1 MDYQGYGRPEGEPP
15 EEGMY
20 LDATATYE
28 LNRKLHPGKKIVVFG
43 RSMCGAVAAHLAKD
57 VSRTAL
63 VLEAAISSLRYAM
76 HEQVPLT
83 RFLPRYLIMRSK
95 LETTKHVST
104 RLVPTLI
111 LHGNSYQTVSVENT
125 HRIFEAAPKPKQMHI
140 LRVATTTI

>member
-1 MDYQGYGRPEGEPP
+1 
-15 EEGMY
+15 MY

-111 LHGNSYQTVSVENT
+111 LHGNSSRLFRSRT
-125 HRIFEAAPKPKQMHI
+125 HIGYSKQ
-140 LRVATTTI
+140 RQSRSKCTSSGWRPRRSEPGRS